1 MLQSFFIRVMLVW
14 KEEEEISRALA
25 VMSVVALSQS
35 IYEDVLVVGSARHQ
49 AKGYH
54 TLSLDIA
61 DFWSLMLWKV
71 APRRCLSESLRPL
84 KDMAGDRGRMRLFGW
99 KDLQLC
105 CELADV
111 CRPE

>member
-1 MLQSFFIRVMLVW
+1 LVQSFFIRVMLVW
-14 KEEEEISRALA
+14 KERAEISRPLS

-61 DFWSLMLWKV
+61 DFWSLMLKKV
-71 APRRCLSESLRPL
+71 APRRCLSDSPRSL
-84 KDMAGDRGRMRLFGW
+84 KDMAGDRGRVDAEVVWFGGFAA
-99 KDLQLC
+99 LL
-105 CELADV
+105 
-111 CRPE
+111 